1 MGLTRDPSQV
11 QMAAPQINY
20 RQGAIIA
27 LAASELCSS
36 LESMDPAKIH
46 ILVLDRDL
54 EAGNAIYDSLKF
66 AGYQVCLV
74 SSEREA
80 IALAEEKLFNLVVK
94 SFDAHR
100 IDAVALMDKIR
111 GVTPDTQFIFVSE
124 KGSIR
129 TAVDAIRNGAFD
141 YLSKP
146 IDSNQLIE
154 SIAKALDHQAL
165 VAEDQRLKFRLRKRS
180 EPDIFAGKS
189 TLMQDINALIQQI
202 APTDVTVLIEGES
215 GTGKEIVARAIHE
228 KSRRRGRAFVAVN
241 CAALP
246 DNLIEA
252 ELFGHVRGAFT
263 GAISDRHGRFQLAHG
278 GTLFLDEIG
287 DLSPKGQGD
296 LLRVLEDGIFRP
308 VGSHKVERADA
319 RIVVASNKNLEAEG
333 MSGRFREDL
342 FYRLNIVTIHIPP
355 LRERAEDIPTLV
367 TSFAEHFCAKHH
379 RRRQKKFSREVVA
392 LFQTLRWP
400 GNVRQ
405 LRNVIERLVVT
416 IPRDTIN
423 LADLPAP
430 LVQSTKGHQA
440 FTIQPGMSLAQ
451 VEAELIRQTLLKVT
465 SNRAEAAERL
475 GISRRALQYKI
486 ARYGLQLLPKTQSAR
501 SQTRSDVPLPNT
513 TV

>member
-1 MGLTRDPSQV
+1 MDPS
-11 QMAAPQINY
+11 
-20 RQGAIIA
+20 
-27 LAASELCSS
+27 E
-36 LESMDPAKIH
+36 IH

-54 EAGNAIYDSLKF
+54 RAGNGIRNALKT
-66 AGYQVCLV
+66 AGYKVWV
-74 SSEREA
+74 SSSEREA

-94 SFDAHR
+94 SFDADR

-111 GVTPDTQFIFVSE
+111 RVTPDTQFIFVSG
-124 KGSIR
+124 KGSIS

-146 IDSNQLIE
+146 IDTNQLTK
-154 SIAKALDHQAL
+154 SIVKALDYQSL

-189 TLMQDINALIQQI
+189 VAMQDINALIQQI
-202 APTDVTVLIEGES
+202 APIDVTVLIEGES

-228 KSRRRGRAFVAVN
+228 KSRRRNQPFIAVN

-287 DLSPKGQGD
+287 DLPPKGQGD

-308 VGSHKVERADA
+308 VGSHKIERADA
-319 RIVVASNKNLEAEG
+319 RIVVATNKDLEAEG
-333 MSGRFREDL
+333 MTGKFREDL

-355 LRERAEDIPTLV
+355 LRERAEDIPALAS
-367 TSFAEHFCAKHH
+367 SFAEHFCAKHH
-379 RRRQKKFSREVVA
+379 RSHQKKFSREAVA

-416 IPRDTIN
+416 IPRKLITAD
-423 LADLPAP
+423 DLPAS
-430 LVQSTKGHQA
+430 LVQSVKGQQA
-440 FTIQPGMSLAQ
+440 LTIQPGMSLAQ

-465 SNRAEAAERL
+465 SNRAKAAERL
-475 GISRRALQYKI
+475 GISRRSLQYKI
-486 ARYGLQLLPKTQSAR
+486 ASYGLQHLPKAQS
-501 SQTRSDVPLPNT
+501 TRQPIELETPT
-513 TV
+513 TKTAV